1 MAWLT
6 RARSRLD
13 QLIGRPA
20 RPLGDPAL
28 VGLIPRAVRVAVRAD
43 LPPRLSPRRIYLV
56 GEPAKWAVFR
66 CPCGTGHQID
76 LNLSHPGRPRWS
88 IAFDARDRPSLRP
101 SVNVQAERRCHF
113 WLTSGEVR
121 WCPDATTGSRPLQSD
136 QSLKRR
142 PIAEKQ

>member
-1 MAWLT
+1 MGWLT
-6 RARSRLD
+6 KARPLLD
-13 QLIGRPA
+13 QLIGWLVP
-20 RPLGDPAL
+20 PLDDPAP
-28 VGLIPRAVRVAVRAD
+28 VDLIPRAVRVAVRAD
-43 LPPRLSPRRIYLV
+43 LPPRLNPRRIYLV

-121 WCPDATTGSRPLQSD
+121 WCPDVTTVSRPLQPD
-136 QSLKRR
+136 QPLKRR